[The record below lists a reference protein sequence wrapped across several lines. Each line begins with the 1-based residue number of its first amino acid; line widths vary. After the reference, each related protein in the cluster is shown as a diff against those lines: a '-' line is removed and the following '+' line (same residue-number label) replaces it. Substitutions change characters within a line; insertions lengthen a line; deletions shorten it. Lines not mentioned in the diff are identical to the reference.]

1 MEESAEKIEKLTK
14 PMEKDAKVMEEAWEN
29 LEHGKLDKIDV
40 DAVKEAVV
48 DIEKDLASE
57 LVEDSKA
64 LEKIE
69 NEKQEEL
76 KDWVDGVL
84 EDTKELEHEIEKK
97 EEKFKD
103 DASISLDPKNWNI
116 STN

>member
-1 MEESAEKIEKLTK
+1 M
-14 PMEKDAKVMEEAWEN
+14 
-29 LEHGKLDKIDV
+29 
-40 DAVKEAVV
+40 
-48 DIEKDLASE
+48 
-57 LVEDSKA
+57 
-64 LEKIE
+64 EKIE

-97 EEKFKD
+97 EEKLKD